1 MTRILSL
8 MAVVLLWTGRGWG
21 QSLEVLEVGPDDRV
35 VQLVR
40 EELDAAGNAYSV
52 TNVYT
57 EVASGLNYWDGTTY
71 QPSVP
76 EFSIIGTEAVADQ
89 GQTKMVLPANLN
101 VPGAVYVVDR
111 EGKEYRSTPS
121 FLALRDPA
129 NNHGIAIAALQDTV
143 GEQVAPDQVLYRD
156 AFDLVAAAV
165 RLSYRLDGTEQDIV
179 LYEPLDP
186 QQWGMP
192 ENSVL
197 ESWTE
202 TFNWPDPVSVEVTQ
216 AGTLDDVRLRF
227 GGLDI
232 GQGSAFSLE
241 NATSEVPVGKR
252 FGKVGD
258 RTFLVERVPYAQIK
272 PMLDSLP
279 AQAGGKRSERL
290 KRMAGLGKPGTDA
303 EMVAAVGQ
311 RRGRE
316 PRKETLVAEG
326 VKRGRP
332 DHRPGVVLD
341 YATVISGSAYVFDG
355 GTTYYVSG
363 TVNLAGATLIGGA
376 VIKMDSTAATTMN
389 FTGPVTCK
397 TSAYRPVIVTAKT
410 DNTVGGFVVASDT
423 GNPLPRNFGTPAIKL
438 NAAGTAFVLHDI
450 AVRRAAVAIRLE
462 AGSLSATNVQIVS
475 CGTGIYKAAGATTVG
490 LRNVLADD
498 VGVMFDGA
506 GASGGANAGYHLTVH
521 RVPVFGQGTFAPIAL
536 VNSLLISATNT
547 AGYFTD
553 PNASV
558 VASLA
563 DTGVFTAPVGGGNHY
578 LAAVSSYR
586 GIGIALSDPQLAAE
600 IASRTTFPPAALSG
614 VVSFPSPLV
623 LRPQVPRN
631 IGAPDLGYHYSAVDV
646 LATGL
651 EPSGGLILT
660 NGVVV
665 ACAGTSGVRVPSG
678 DYSIPFVSQGTAE
691 KPNRIVW
698 QGTVQEQALTTGAA
712 PGSRSLIEQPYTA
725 ATTPS
730 LTLRFTD
737 TSLMS
742 DDGWIL
748 YLGSTFN
755 LIVASLDA
763 KDCQFH
769 GGQLRMGPNTP
780 GMGVWLQNNL
790 FEWTTVAMNQN
801 ASINGTQPFTLTMRN
816 NTFKA
821 GTLASAMVSFSKQSA
836 VTTWTVKA
844 NLFDSVV
851 SGSVGSG
858 VTIANTHNAYRSGA
872 TQLPGAANSKVI
884 TTFNYLVGP
893 FGSYYYGIPSSAGTL
908 NDLDGAGD
916 VSPASAGLKHHT
928 VNGTTRAK
936 DVNSLVAIGMH
947 YVAMDPSSVV
957 FDGDQD
963 GMPDYLEDANGN
975 GTTDSGETNWQSYT
989 SANGL
994 SSPVAIVP
1002 WRP

>member
-1 MTRILSL
+1 
-8 MAVVLLWTGRGWG
+8 
-21 QSLEVLEVGPDDRV
+21 
-35 VQLVR
+35 
-40 EELDAAGNAYSV
+40 
-52 TNVYT
+52 
-57 EVASGLNYWDGTTY
+57 
-71 QPSVP
+71 
-76 EFSIIGTEAVADQ
+76 
-89 GQTKMVLPANLN
+89 
-101 VPGAVYVVDR
+101 
-111 EGKEYRSTPS
+111 
-121 FLALRDPA
+121 
-129 NNHGIAIAALQDTV
+129 
-143 GEQVAPDQVLYRD
+143 
-156 AFDLVAAAV
+156 
-165 RLSYRLDGTEQDIV
+165 
-179 LYEPLDP
+179 
-186 QQWGMP
+186 
-192 ENSVL
+192 
-197 ESWTE
+197 
-202 TFNWPDPVSVEVTQ
+202 
-216 AGTLDDVRLRF
+216 
-227 GGLDI
+227 
-232 GQGSAFSLE
+232 
-241 NATSEVPVGKR
+241 
-252 FGKVGD
+252 
-258 RTFLVERVPYAQIK
+258 FLVERVPYAQIK

-558 VASLA
+558 VVSLA
-563 DTGVFTAPVGGGNHY
+563 DTGVFAPAVGAGSHYLPVGSPYRHVGVG
-578 LAAVSSYR
+578 LA
-586 GIGIALSDPQLAAE
+586 DPQLAAE
-600 IASRTTFPPAALSG
+600 IAGRTTYGPVSIAGVFGSGSPAVLG
-614 VVSFPSPLV
+614 PVVARDS
-623 LRPQVPRN
+623 
-631 IGAPDLGYHYSAVDV
+631 GAPSLGYHYAVADY
-646 LATGL
+646 LANGVEVT
-651 EPSGGLILT
+651 GGLILT

-665 ACAGTSGVRVPSG
+665 ACAGNSGLRLPPGGST
-678 DYSIPFVSQGTAE
+678 IPFVSEGLAE
-691 KPNRIVW
+691 RPNRVVW
-698 QGTVQEQALTTGAA
+698 YDTLQEQPILIGAT
-712 PGSRSLIEQPYTA
+712 PGNRSLMEQPYSA
-725 ATTPS
+725 ASTPS
-730 LTLRFTD
+730 PWLRFTE
-737 TSLMS
+737 TSLMA

-748 YLGSTFN
+748 YLGSTFS
-755 LIVASLDA
+755 LIVTSLDA

-769 GGQLRMGPNTP
+769 GGVLKIGPNTA
-780 GMGVWLQNNL
+780 GMGITLRNNL
-790 FEWTTVAMNQN
+790 FEWTTVVFNQN
-801 ASINGTQPFTLTMRN
+801 ASPYGTQPFTLTLRN
-816 NTFKA
+816 NLFKA
-821 GTLASAMVSFSKQSA
+821 GSQLGTSVTFSKQSA

-844 NLFDSVV
+844 NLFDAVV

-858 VTIANTHNAYRSGA
+858 VTIANTHNGYRSGGA
-872 TQLPGAANSKVI
+872 QLPGAANSKAI
-884 TTFNYLVGP
+884 STFNYLTATYGD
-893 FGSYYYGIPSSAGTL
+893 YYYNYNTPAVAGTL
-908 NDLDGAGD
+908 DDLAGAGD
-916 VSPASAGLKHHT
+916 VTPGVALVAQRT
-928 VNGTTRAK
+928 VNGI
-936 DVNSLVAIGMH
+936 SLLPESASGMVSIGFH
-947 YVAMDPSSVV
+947 YVASSGTPKVALDT
-957 FDGDQD
+957 DGD
-963 GMPDYLEDANGN
+963 GVADYVEDRDGN
-975 GTTDSGETNWQSYT
+975 GATGAGETSWTVYDSR
-989 SANGL
+989 NGFTVNPSVTVFTPL
-994 SSPVAIVP
+994 K
-1002 WRP
+1002 